1 MVELRLVNK
10 EEKEILR
17 NLLEKYD
24 YEFSQY
30 TKVDINN
37 LGLFGYDYLDY
48 YWTEKNRFPYF
59 ILVDGKL
66 AGFVLVNDFP
76 VVENIKTDFCLS
88 EFFVLYKYRKQGVG
102 SIAAKKA
109 FDLHR
114 GKWQLKR
121 HPHNIASVYFWDK
134 VVSEYTNGNYKLVNA
149 YPDKKVDFEDGT
161 PADVF
166 FFEN

>member
-37 LGLFGYDYLDY
+37 LGLFGYDYFDY

-76 VVENIKTDFCLS
+76 EVENIKTDFCLS

-134 VVSEYTNGNYKLVNA
+134 VVNEYTNGNYKLVNA
-149 YPDKKVDFEDGT
+149 YPDKKVDYEDGT